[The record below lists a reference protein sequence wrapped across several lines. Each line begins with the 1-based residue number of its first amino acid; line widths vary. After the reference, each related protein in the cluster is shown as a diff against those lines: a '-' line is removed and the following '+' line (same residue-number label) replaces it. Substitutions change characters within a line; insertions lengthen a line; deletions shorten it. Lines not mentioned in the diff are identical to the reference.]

1 MSCLPSP
8 SADQC
13 IEIYTPSDEEHIS
26 DADCYDVRVVHG
38 SQDKSIEIY
47 TPSDEEPI
55 SDADCY
61 DVRVVHG
68 SQDKSLN
75 SSDLHAKAINL
86 EPQALD
92 LHKNPKPSDHL
103 NTNSPS
109 FDDDSK
115 YQPSEKEAGGE
126 PTPARL
132 LPTPSSGSF
141 KTFRNMPSLS
151 SVKKNA
157 SSESQSESESESE
170 SDHESDDEGTAYKQ
184 AIEASKQDYVRV
196 APRKPDDVAD
206 HESDDEGTAYKQ
218 AIEASKQDYVR
229 VAPRKPDDVVEDYA
243 GDDYDEEEAFMQ
255 AIELS
260 KHDESVRSSNE
271 KHNGI
276 KNLQRMLKPG
286 DLFSVKSFQAL
297 WKLVEESMDH
307 NTLDLER
314 SMFVRYVVTPL
325 RPTLISPFFFLS
337 FAF

>member
-8 SADQC
+8 SADEC

-55 SDADCY
+55 SAADCY

-157 SSESQSESESESE
+157 SSESQSESESES
-170 SDHESDDEGTAYKQ
+170 
-184 AIEASKQDYVRV
+184 
-196 APRKPDDVAD
+196 
-206 HESDDEGTAYKQ
+206 ESDDEGTAYKQ

>member
-8 SADQC
+8 SADEC

-196 APRKPDDVAD
+196 APRKPDDV
-206 HESDDEGTAYKQ
+206 
-218 AIEASKQDYVR
+218 
-229 VAPRKPDDVVEDYA
+229 VEDYA

>member
-196 APRKPDDVAD
+196 APRKPDDV
-206 HESDDEGTAYKQ
+206 
-218 AIEASKQDYVR
+218 
-229 VAPRKPDDVVEDYA
+229 VEDYA

>member
-8 SADQC
+8 SADEC
-13 IEIYTPSDEEHIS
+13 IEIYTPSDEEH
-26 DADCYDVRVVHG
+26 
-38 SQDKSIEIY
+38 
-47 TPSDEEPI
+47 I

-196 APRKPDDVAD
+196 APRKPDDV
-206 HESDDEGTAYKQ
+206 
-218 AIEASKQDYVR
+218 
-229 VAPRKPDDVVEDYA
+229 VEDYA

-325 RPTLISPFFFLS
+325 RPTLLHSPFFFLS